1 MNNSIVIM
9 AGGQGSRLKRKLK
22 SIPKSLAPIGEK
34 TILDYQIDHLNNYKN
49 IDIHFCLGHGSTQI
63 LEHLKKTNLKFTYLI
78 EKKPL
83 GTYGALYESKK
94 FLNDNFFVLFGDV
107 ITNFEIDFGFEEFKN
122 SNSDFLIISRYTD
135 HPEDSDLI
143 NFDKD
148 KRVNKISRNKNYSD
162 LTSPIGNTGLFYGK
176 KSSIKE
182 HKKTKE
188 PDIFK
193 HYLAQNLEN
202 FNVKTILSNSYIKD
216 LGTEE
221 RLNKESKDLDLKL
234 TPKSKIVFFDRD
246 ETIIDNNEK
255 NITEDLKFKKNALSL
270 IKKLQKENYSLFLIT
285 NQPGVAKGFCSLEDV
300 ENFHNYIQNY
310 LISNKVKPFEHIKFC
325 PHHPEKGHVGERKK
339 FKINCK
345 CRKPKN
351 EMVEEIL
358 SEFNLNEK
366 NLDLLFIGDTIN
378 DFELSQKYTS
388 NFFLIKSNF
397 SNIEEAKKLNLKIFN
412 NLKEI
417 QDYI

>member
-22 SIPKSLAPIGEK
+22 NIPKSLAPIGEK
-34 TILDYQIDHLNNYKN
+34 TILDYQIDHLNKYKN

-63 LEHLKKTNLKFTYLI
+63 LEHLKKTNLKFTYFI

-193 HYLAQNLEN
+193 HYLAQNLEK

-221 RLNKESKDLDLKL
+221 RLDKESKDLDLKL
-234 TPKSKIVFFDRD
+234 TPKSKIVFCD
-246 ETIIDNNEK
+246 
-255 NITEDLKFKKNALSL
+255 
-270 IKKLQKENYSLFLIT
+270 
-285 NQPGVAKGFCSLEDV
+285 
-300 ENFHNYIQNY
+300 
-310 LISNKVKPFEHIKFC
+310 
-325 PHHPEKGHVGERKK
+325 
-339 FKINCK
+339 
-345 CRKPKN
+345 
-351 EMVEEIL
+351 
-358 SEFNLNEK
+358 
-366 NLDLLFIGDTIN
+366 
-378 DFELSQKYTS
+378 
-388 NFFLIKSNF
+388 
-397 SNIEEAKKLNLKIFN
+397 
-412 NLKEI
+412 
-417 QDYI
+417 